1 MDELMKEK
9 ITNQECEFFVGKSGY
24 GDFVYYKIP
33 GVSTYYLRHDG
44 KIVDHHIP
52 DANVGQAGLSDDIC
66 KRIIDL
72 SFGSFEEAIAFL
84 KFFHITDEYESR
96 AESRKPY
103 MIFAGG
109 DHSKTFNSI
118 MDYVSVK
125 PEFLLG
131 DLLIT
136 AEEVSED
143 RTEYKIHPLS
153 PFSIDEMDKEE
164 PTLMPG
170 INHAVLKPI
179 DLLHSTYFITGGQQ
193 RVMFQMELGKS
204 QISNNKMMRTM
215 YGHIDPEHYSRL
227 AGYHFYTLK
236 EVVNAFTIWNVSGL
250 IQYNEA
256 VTIASTGKSYTQNFI
271 RFFDKNDKEI
281 TLFIESFNEGV
292 NDDKIDHTHP
302 VNMIRVL

>member
-1 MDELMKEK
+1 MDEFMKEK

-33 GVSTYYLRHDG
+33 GVSKYYLRHDG
-44 KIVDHHIP
+44 KIVDHHTNDMSAVQSGI
-52 DANVGQAGLSDDIC
+52 ADDIC
-66 KRIIDL
+66 RRIIDL

-84 KFFHITDEYESR
+84 NFFHITDDYESV

-109 DHSKTFNSI
+109 DHFKTFNGL

-125 PEFLLG
+125 PEFLIG

-136 AEEVSED
+136 SEEVSED

-153 PFSIDEMDKEE
+153 PFVIDPMDKEE

-170 INHAVLKPI
+170 IIHTVLKPI
-179 DLLHSTYFITGGQQ
+179 DLLHSTYLITGGQQ
-193 RVMFQMELGKS
+193 RIMFQLELNKS
-204 QISNNKMMRTM
+204 QISDNKMMRTM
-215 YGHIDPEHYSRL
+215 YGHIDPDRYSRL
-227 AGYHFYTLK
+227 AGYHFYTLR
-236 EVVNAFTIWNVSGL
+236 EVIDAFTIWNTRGL

-281 TLFIESFNEGV
+281 TLLIESFNEGV
-292 NDDKIDHTHP
+292 DADKIDYAKP
-302 VNMIRVL
+302 VNILRVL

>member
-1 MDELMKEK
+1 MDEFMKEK

-33 GVSTYYLRHDG
+33 GVSKYYLRHDG
-44 KIVDHHIP
+44 KIVIHHHHGV
-52 DANVGQAGLSDDIC
+52 NVGQAGLSDDIC

-84 KFFHITDEYESR
+84 NFFHITDECESV

-109 DHSKTFNSI
+109 DHFKTFNGL
-118 MDYVSVK
+118 MDYVSAK
-125 PEFLLG
+125 PEFLIG

-143 RTEYKIHPLS
+143 RMEYKIHPLS
-153 PFSIDEMDKEE
+153 PFVLDPMDKEE

-170 INHAVLKPI
+170 IIHTVLKPI
-179 DLLHSTYFITGGQQ
+179 DILHCMYIITGGQK
-193 RVMFQMELGKS
+193 RIMFQMELNKS
-204 QISNNKMMRTM
+204 QISDNKMMRTA

-227 AGYHFYTLK
+227 GCYHFYTLK
-236 EVVNAFTIWNVSGL
+236 EVIDAFSIWNVNGL
-250 IQYNEA
+250 MQYNEA

-281 TLFIESFNEGV
+281 TLLIESFNEGV
-292 NDDKIDHTHP
+292 DSDKIDYEHP
-302 VNMIRVL
+302 VNILRVL

>member
-1 MDELMKEK
+1 MDEFMKEK

-33 GVSTYYLRHDG
+33 GVSKYYLRHDG
-44 KIVDHHIP
+44 KIVDHHTN
-52 DANVGQAGLSDDIC
+52 DMNVGQAGLADDIC
-66 KRIIDL
+66 RRIIDL
-72 SFGSFEEAIAFL
+72 SFGTFEEAIAFL
-84 KFFHITDEYESR
+84 NFFHITDDYESV
-96 AESRKPY
+96 AGSRKPY

-109 DHSKTFNSI
+109 DHFKTFNGL

-125 PEFLLG
+125 PEFLIG

-153 PFSIDEMDKEE
+153 PFVLDPMDKEE

-170 INHAVLKPI
+170 IIHTVLKPI
-179 DLLHSTYFITGGQQ
+179 DILHCMYIITGGQQ
-193 RVMFQMELGKS
+193 RIMFQMELNKS
-204 QISNNKMMRTM
+204 QISDNKMMRTA

-227 AGYHFYTLK
+227 GCYHFYTLK
-236 EVVNAFTIWNVSGL
+236 EVIDAFSIWNVNGL
-250 IQYNEA
+250 MQYNEA

-281 TLFIESFNEGV
+281 TLLIESFNEGV
-292 NDDKIDHTHP
+292 DSDKIDYEHP
-302 VNMIRVL
+302 VNILRVL

>member
-1 MDELMKEK
+1 MDEFMKEK

-33 GVSTYYLRHDG
+33 GVSKYYLRHDG
-44 KIVDHHIP
+44 KIVIHHHHGV
-52 DANVGQAGLSDDIC
+52 NVSQSGLSDDIC
-66 KRIIDL
+66 NRIIDL

-84 KFFHITDEYESR
+84 NFFHITDECESV

-109 DHSKTFNSI
+109 DHFKTFNGL

-125 PEFLLG
+125 PEFLIG

-153 PFSIDEMDKEE
+153 PFVIDPMDKEE

-170 INHAVLKPI
+170 IIHTVLKPI
-179 DLLHSTYFITGGQQ
+179 DILHCMYIITGGQK
-193 RVMFQMELGKS
+193 RIMFQMELNKS
-204 QISNNKMMRTM
+204 QISDNKMMRTA

-227 AGYHFYTLK
+227 GCYHFYTLR
-236 EVVNAFTIWNVSGL
+236 EVIDAFTIWNVNGL
-250 IQYNEA
+250 MQYNEA

-281 TLFIESFNEGV
+281 TLLIESFNEGV
-292 NDDKIDHTHP
+292 DADKIDYEHP
-302 VNMIRVL
+302 VNILRVL

>member
-1 MDELMKEK
+1 MDEFMKEK

-33 GVSTYYLRHDG
+33 GVSKYYLRHDG
-44 KIVDHHIP
+44 KIVDHHTH
-52 DANVGQAGLSDDIC
+52 DMNVGQAGLADDIC
-66 KRIIDL
+66 RRIIDL
-72 SFGSFEEAIAFL
+72 SFGTFEEAIAFL
-84 KFFHITDEYESR
+84 NFFHITDEYESVV
-96 AESRKPY
+96 ESRKPY

-109 DHSKTFNSI
+109 DHFKTFNGL

-125 PEFLLG
+125 PEFLIG

-153 PFSIDEMDKEE
+153 PFVLDQMDKEE

-170 INHAVLKPI
+170 IIHTVLKPI
-179 DLLHSTYFITGGQQ
+179 DILHCMYIITGGQQ
-193 RVMFQMELGKS
+193 RIMFQMELNKS
-204 QISNNKMMRTM
+204 QISDNKMMRTA
-215 YGHIDPEHYSRL
+215 YGHIDSEHYSRL
-227 AGYHFYTLK
+227 GCYHFYTLK
-236 EVVNAFTIWNVSGL
+236 EVIDAFSIWNVNGL
-250 IQYNEA
+250 MQYNEA

-281 TLFIESFNEGV
+281 TLLIESFNEGV
-292 NDDKIDHTHP
+292 DADKIDYEHP
-302 VNMIRVL
+302 VNILRVL

>member
-1 MDELMKEK
+1 MDEFMKEK

-33 GVSTYYLRHDG
+33 GVSKYYLRHDG
-44 KIVDHHIP
+44 KIVDHHTH
-52 DANVGQAGLSDDIC
+52 DVNVGQAGLADDIC
-66 KRIIDL
+66 RRIIDL
-72 SFGSFEEAIAFL
+72 SFGTFEEAIAFL
-84 KFFHITDEYESR
+84 NFFHITDDYESVT
-96 AESRKPY
+96 ESRKPY

-109 DHSKTFNSI
+109 DHFKTFNDL

-125 PEFLLG
+125 PEFLIG

-153 PFSIDEMDKEE
+153 PFVLDQMDKEE

-170 INHAVLKPI
+170 IIHTVLKPI
-179 DLLHSTYFITGGQQ
+179 DILHCMYIITGGQQ
-193 RVMFQMELGKS
+193 RIMFQMELNKS
-204 QISNNKMMRTM
+204 QISDNKMMRTA

-227 AGYHFYTLK
+227 GCYHFYTLK
-236 EVVNAFTIWNVSGL
+236 EVIDAFSIWNMNGL
-250 IQYNEA
+250 MQYNEA

-281 TLFIESFNEGV
+281 TLLIESFNEGV
-292 NDDKIDHTHP
+292 DADKIDYEHP
-302 VNMIRVL
+302 VNILRVL

>member
-9 ITNQECEFFVGKSGY
+9 VTSQECEFFVGKSGY

-33 GVSTYYLRHDG
+33 GVSKYYLRHDG
-44 KIVDHHIP
+44 KIVDHHIQ
-52 DANVGQAGLSDDIC
+52 DMNVGQAGLSDDIC

-84 KFFHITDEYESR
+84 TFFHITDEYTSM
-96 AESRKPY
+96 AESKKPY

-109 DHSKTFNSI
+109 DHSKTFNDI

-136 AEEVSED
+136 AEEINED
-143 RTEYKIHPLS
+143 RTEYKIHPSS

-179 DLLHSTYFITGGQQ
+179 DFLHSTYFITGGQQ
-193 RVMFQMELGKS
+193 RVMFQLELDKS
-204 QISNNKMMRTM
+204 QISDNKMMRTM
-215 YGHIDPEHYSRL
+215 YGHIDPNHYSRL
-227 AGYHFYTLK
+227 AGYHFYTMK
-236 EVVNAFTIWNVSGL
+236 EVLNTFTIWGVNCL
-250 IQYNEA
+250 LQYNEA

-271 RFFDKNDKEI
+271 RFFDKDDKEI
-281 TLFIESFNEGV
+281 ILLIESFNEGV
-292 NDDKIDHTHP
+292 DDDKIDYTHP